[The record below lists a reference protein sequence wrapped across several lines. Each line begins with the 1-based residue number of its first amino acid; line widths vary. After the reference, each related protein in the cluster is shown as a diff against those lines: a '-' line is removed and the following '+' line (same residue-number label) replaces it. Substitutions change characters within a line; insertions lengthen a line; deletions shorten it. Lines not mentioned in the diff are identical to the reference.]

1 MVNKKD
7 LRGGIVKM
15 REVAQLLTGWA
26 DDLEA
31 SFQDQKAGACEVG
44 ESRTTASGGNLVR
57 DEVIRNERAV
67 RGTVATIEEAD
78 PGKSAPAEKRKK
90 TPAAK
95 AAAEPAAEEKKAAL
109 LTLPEVR
116 AVLAEKCSKG
126 FRAQVKALIDS
137 FGASALRDVAP
148 EHYGELLEAA
158 SGLGGEQDAG

>member
-31 SFQDQKAGACEVG
+31 SSAAG
-44 ESRTTASGGNLVR
+44 
-57 DEVIRNERAV
+57 
-67 RGTVATIEEAD
+67 
-78 PGKSAPAEKRKK
+78 
-90 TPAAK
+90 
-95 AAAEPAAEEKKAAL
+95 EKKDPAVM
-109 LTLPEVR
+109 LPEVR

-148 EHYGELLEAA
+148 EHYGELLGMARQLGEAPATA
-158 SGLGGEQDAG
+158 SGGNPERGEGAGPEGEQDAG